1 MQTYFHIYDTAHGG
15 TSIHH
20 SLPLASFLQ
29 RPNSIVSRAYFFFH
43 RFLTHFHYLVFAM
56 SSFVEFVAPVAA
68 AGSSKHATS
77 LLKELTTPRTFV
89 LVTSIAVA
97 GLFLYF
103 ICNFIYN
110 VYFHPYAKYP
120 GPFLAKFTDLY
131 AGYHA
136 WKGDIHLDMWRC
148 HQVYGDK
155 VRYAPNRLNVNTVT
169 GLKSEFKTRISIPSS
184 C

>member
-1 MQTYFHIYDTAHGG
+1 
-15 TSIHH
+15 
-20 SLPLASFLQ
+20 
-29 RPNSIVSRAYFFFH
+29 
-43 RFLTHFHYLVFAM
+43 M
-56 SSFVEFVAPVAA
+56 SSLLEFMAPVAA
-68 AGSSKHATS
+68 IGSSNNALS
-77 LLKELTTPRTFV
+77 LLKELTTQRSLL
-89 LVTSIAVA
+89 LVSSLGGA
-97 GLFLYF
+97 GLVLFF

-148 HQVYGDK
+148 HQIYGDK

-169 GLKSEFKTRISIPSS
+169 GLKSELRLEVH
-184 C
+184 